1 MTKKDNSANVFEKMV
16 NENALFVVLNVQT
29 WITGCRCYDMDGSSR
44 CDHNLRCVRVTCVE
58 ILLDGVQVAV
68 SWGESYGSARCRQV
82 GRLNVGIKPSDLWFL
97 VWQDDFLVV
106 STNRVYGDNSLIYR
120 SINELYW
127 YDIFLGRIQKINSC
141 WFKTISYCRGL
152 WLVATEDDK
161 CVRT

>member
-1 MTKKDNSANVFEKMV
+1 MYLKVV

-29 WITGCRCYDMDGSSR
+29 WITGCSCYDMDGSSR
-44 CDHNLRCVRVTCVE
+44 SDHNLRCVRVTCVE

-68 SWGESYGSARCRQV
+68 SWGESYGCARCRQV

-141 WFKTISYCRGL
+141 WSKTISYYRGL